1 MIRINLLP
9 FRAAR
14 RKENIRRQVSV
25 FVLLL
30 IFFILALFYYNLLM
44 NNTIARKRSE
54 IKSVKKQI
62 VLYKKKVN
70 KVSSIKKKLKIMQ
83 QKFDII
89 KSLQAERRKPVELLD
104 KMTGIIVPKRM
115 WLTSLKTDNKN
126 VKITGIAFDNK
137 TVADFMTRL
146 ENSSLFSNVD
156 LKNIRMK
163 KIDKTI
169 QMKAFE
175 VLCRKMVVKNKK
187 PIKKVKK

>member
-30 IFFILALFYYNLLM
+30 IFFILTLFYYNLLM
-44 NNTIARKRSE
+44 NNTIARKKSE

-70 KVSSIKKKLKIMQ
+70 KVSSIKKKLKNMQ
-83 QKFDII
+83 QKFEII
-89 KSLQAERRKPVELLD
+89 KSLQVRRKEPVELLD

>member
-30 IFFILALFYYNLLM
+30 IFFMLALFYYNLLM

-70 KVSSIKKKLKIMQ
+70 KVSSIKKKLKNMQ
-83 QKFDII
+83 QKFEII
-89 KSLQAERRKPVELLD
+89 KSLQVRRRESVELLD